1 MQMFDITI
9 LQRAKEKIIAALVK
23 KTLPNMFIFNYQTMS

>member
-1 MQMFDITI
+1 MQMFDITV

-23 KTLPNMFIFNYQTMS
+23 KTPPKYVYI